1 MGYTAKDLYE
11 ALGKMIA
18 EGHGDSSVKTIDQ
31 GGNDGDVLGVFVND
45 LGIVEIEIA

>member
-45 LGIVEIEIA
+45 LDIVEIEIA

>member
-1 MGYTAKDLYE
+1 MGYTAQDLHD
-11 ALGKMIA
+11 ALGKIIS
-18 EGHGDSSVKTIDQ
+18 EGHGDCPVKTIDQ